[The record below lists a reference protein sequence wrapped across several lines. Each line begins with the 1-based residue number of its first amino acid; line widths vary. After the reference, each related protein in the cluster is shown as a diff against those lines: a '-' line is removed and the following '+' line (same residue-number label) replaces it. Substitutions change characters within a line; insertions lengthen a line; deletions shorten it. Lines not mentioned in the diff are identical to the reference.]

1 MSEPKKYTDVNEFL
15 MKHRTLDKEDFTHT
29 ALGTPPKSWPGK
41 YNITDENSNLFY
53 NLYQKYMFE
62 GDGTLHI
69 TERHKEVSP
78 ILIDLDLRHNN
89 NLNERQY
96 NEEFIIKFLN
106 IYISIIKHVIPS
118 IDDDKLLAFV
128 LEKDS
133 PNFRTNS
140 KGYFKDGIH
149 IIFPNLVTEPR
160 AQYLMRYMA
169 IKNNSI
175 LDLFKSINVINNED
189 DIFDIA
195 VIERNNWLM
204 HGSSKP
210 NHKAYKLSNIYKVK
224 DDKMKQ
230 IVNNYS
236 NKDLVKL
243 LSIRHIKDC
252 DIINNNMYVD
262 TFEEEFGLIPKQ
274 QQIKKKKK
282 VVNKKSKSPKKK
294 NYLDDDE
301 ELLFVKSI
309 IKILGAK
316 RAEGYDVWIRLGWC
330 LHNIDHRLL
339 SDWVE
344 FSKRSEKYLEGECE
358 QEWNLMDNEGLGLGT
373 LFLWAKEDNLSK
385 FNEISRRNLRK
396 CMLNSLSLEPND
408 IAIVVHNLYKN
419 EFKCCSAKKNIWFQ
433 FKKHRWVEIDD
444 AIELRKRLSKEVVEE
459 YDRLDR
465 YLGDKINDCVDDYDK
480 DKLRSKKDTIG
491 KIIKKLKN
499 TGFKGMVV
507 KECNELFHD
516 HKFEERLDKNLN
528 LIGFENGIYDLG
540 QLEFRDGLPEDYLSF
555 TTNINYYEHDDDDED
570 ILAVKEFMTQVLPKK
585 AVREYVWTLLGSFL
599 WGKNLNE
606 KFHIWTGCH
615 AKDSKV
621 LMYDGTI
628 KMVQDV
634 LVGDQLMGD
643 DSECRNVVK
652 LHTGVDTMYK
662 LETSKGHNIEVNKD
676 HILCL
681 MATHIGSIT
690 LSKKENRYKCAWQEK
705 DINGYPV
712 NKCKNFPFKS
722 HTKKIYRKNVKY
734 YDNSESAFE
743 SANIYQRSLVNNT
756 NYIKNGDIIEIP
768 VCEYIKIMD
777 KIGRRNY
784 YLYSNKVQ
792 FEGNEVSFDPYMLGY
807 WLGDGSSG
815 ASAITTMDKEVVDYF
830 DKELDMSC
838 NVIDKPNNKSKT
850 YYYSNGHGKPN
861 TFLKFLQSHNL
872 IKNKH
877 IPHNYKINDEHTR
890 LQVLAG
896 LIDSDGHYQ
905 PRSNQ
910 FEIVLK
916 DETLVDDIVFL
927 SRTLGFSAR
936 KVSTIKTCTNSKIPN
951 KKGIYFR
958 CIIYGD
964 GIEKIPVLLK
974 RKMASSRKI
983 NKNATKYGFSVSKI
997 DDGKY
1002 YGFTVD
1008 NNHRYLTEDCVVHH
1022 NCGGN
1027 GKSKLIELFEYCFGD
1042 YCCKLPVK
1050 LLTESRGRAEGA
1062 NPTLVRTKGKRF
1074 ACLQE
1079 PDKYEEINVGLMKE
1093 LTGGDTIIARALH
1106 KDPVE
1111 FKPQFKMVLTCN
1123 DLPKVSANDRGTWR
1137 RISVVEFISNF
1148 VEEPDPNEPYEFM
1161 IDEGLDEKLKIWPEA
1176 FMFLLLEYFK
1186 KYKKYGIKEP
1196 NEVKR
1201 NTEDYKVDSDMFV
1214 GFFSEKLI
1222 EVENPENGGIKL
1234 DDIYFVYQD
1243 WHKQAYGQNAK
1254 CPTRKDLKDNMVKKY
1269 GKKAATSS
1277 KNVWIGL
1284 GFKENNT
1291 SDILLEDGD
1300 E

>member
-1 MSEPKKYTDVNEFL
+1 MSEPKKYTDVKDFL
-15 MKHRTLDKEDFTHT
+15 MKHRTLDKDNFTHT

-41 YNITDENSNLFY
+41 YNISNKNLSLFY
-53 NLYQKYMFE
+53 NLYHKYMFE
-62 GDGTLHI
+62 ECGTLHV
-69 TERHKEVSP
+69 TERHKDVSP
-78 ILIDLDLRHNN
+78 ILIDLDLRHKT
-89 NLNERQY
+89 NLSERQY

-106 IYISIIKHVIPS
+106 IYVSIIKHVIPS
-118 IDDDKLLAFV
+118 IDDDKLVAFV
-128 LEKDS
+128 LEKDT
-133 PNFRTNS
+133 PNFATNS

-169 IKNNSI
+169 ISNDNI
-175 LDLFKSINVINNED
+175 LELFKSINVINDED

-210 NHKAYKLSNIYKVK
+210 NHKAYKLTNIYKVK
-224 DDKMKQ
+224 DEEMKK

-243 LSIRHIKDC
+243 LSIRHIKDI
-252 DIINNNMYVD
+252 DVINNTMYVD
-262 TFEEEFGLIPKQ
+262 DFEEEFGMIPKQ

-294 NYLDDDE
+294 NYLDNDE
-301 ELLFVKSI
+301 ELSFVKSI
-309 IKILGAK
+309 IKILGDK
-316 RAEGYDVWIRLGWC
+316 RAEGYDAWIRLGWC

-339 SDWVE
+339 NDWIE
-344 FSKRSEKYLEGECE
+344 FSKRSEKYLKGECE

-459 YDRLDR
+459 YDILDR
-465 YLGDKINDCVDDYDK
+465 FLSDQISHLTDEDEK
-480 DKLRSKKDTIG
+480 DLKRKKKETIG

-499 TGFKGMVV
+499 TSFKKNIVQ
-507 KECNELFHD
+507 ECNELFHD
-516 HKFEERLDKNLN
+516 HKFEDKLDKNLN

-540 QLEFRDGLPEDYLSF
+540 QLEFRDGLPEDYISF
-555 TTNINYYEHDDDDED
+555 TTNINYYDHDEDDED
-570 ILAVKEFMTQVLPKK
+570 IIAVKEFMTQVLPKK

-599 WGKNLNE
+599 WGKNINE
-606 KFHIWTGCH
+606 KFHIWTG
-615 AKDSKV
+615 
-621 LMYDGTI
+621 
-628 KMVQDV
+628 
-634 LVGDQLMGD
+634 
-643 DSECRNVVK
+643 
-652 LHTGVDTMYK
+652 
-662 LETSKGHNIEVNKD
+662 
-676 HILCL
+676 
-681 MATHIGSIT
+681 
-690 LSKKENRYKCAWQEK
+690 
-705 DINGYPV
+705 
-712 NKCKNFPFKS
+712 
-722 HTKKIYRKNVKY
+722 
-734 YDNSESAFE
+734 
-743 SANIYQRSLVNNT
+743 
-756 NYIKNGDIIEIP
+756 
-768 VCEYIKIMD
+768 
-777 KIGRRNY
+777 
-784 YLYSNKVQ
+784 
-792 FEGNEVSFDPYMLGY
+792 
-807 WLGDGSSG
+807 
-815 ASAITTMDKEVVDYF
+815 
-830 DKELDMSC
+830 
-838 NVIDKPNNKSKT
+838 
-850 YYYSNGHGKPN
+850 
-861 TFLKFLQSHNL
+861 
-872 IKNKH
+872 
-877 IPHNYKINDEHTR
+877 
-890 LQVLAG
+890 
-896 LIDSDGHYQ
+896 
-905 PRSNQ
+905 
-910 FEIVLK
+910 
-916 DETLVDDIVFL
+916 
-927 SRTLGFSAR
+927 
-936 KVSTIKTCTNSKIPN
+936 
-951 KKGIYFR
+951 
-958 CIIYGD
+958 
-964 GIEKIPVLLK
+964 
-974 RKMASSRKI
+974 
-983 NKNATKYGFSVSKI
+983 
-997 DDGKY
+997 
-1002 YGFTVD
+1002 
-1008 NNHRYLTEDCVVHH
+1008 
-1022 NCGGN
+1022 CGGN
-1027 GKSKLIELFEYCFGD
+1027 GKSKLIELYEYCFGD

-1093 LTGGDTIIARALH
+1093 LTGNDTIIARALH
-1106 KDPVE
+1106 KDPIE

-1148 VEEPDPNEPYEFM
+1148 VEDPDPNEPYEFM
-1161 IDEGLDEKLKIWPEA
+1161 IDEDLEDKLKIWPEA
-1176 FMFLLLEYFK
+1176 FMYLLLEYFK

-1243 WHKQAYGQNAK
+1243 WHKQAYGQNSK
-1254 CPTRKDLKDNMVKKY
+1254 CPTRKDLKENLVKKY

-1284 GFKENNT
+1284 AFKENT
-1291 SDILLEDGD
+1291 TAEILLDEDEED
-1300 E
+1300 EE

>member
-1 MSEPKKYTDVNEFL
+1 MSEPKKYTDVNDFL
-15 MKHRTLDKEDFTHT
+15 MKHRTLDKDIFTHT

-62 GDGTLHI
+62 ECGTLHI
-69 TERHKEVSP
+69 TERHKDVSP

-89 NLNERQY
+89 SFTERQY

-118 IDDDKLLAFV
+118 VDNDKLLAFV

-133 PNFRTNS
+133 PNFKTSS

-149 IIFPNLVTEPR
+149 IIFPNVVTEPR
-160 AQYLMRYMA
+160 VQYLMRYMA
-169 IKNNSI
+169 ITNVNI
-175 LDLFKSINVINNED
+175 LELFKSINVINDED

-210 NHKAYKLSNIYKVK
+210 NHKAYKLTTIYKLK
-224 DDKMKQ
+224 DAEMKQ

-252 DIINNNMYVD
+252 DVINNNMYVD
-262 TFEEEFGLIPKQ
+262 SFEEEFGMIPKQ

-294 NYLDDDE
+294 NYLDDDD
-301 ELLFVKSI
+301 ELSYVKSI
-309 IKILGAK
+309 IKILGNK
-316 RAEGYDVWIRLGWC
+316 HSEGYNAWIRLGWC

-339 SDWVE
+339 ADWIE

-358 QEWNLMDNEGLGLGT
+358 QEWNMMNNDGLGLGT

-385 FNEISRRNLRK
+385 FNDLSRHNLRK

-408 IAIVVHNLYKN
+408 VAIVVHNLYKN

-444 AIELRKRLSKEVVEE
+444 AIELRKRLSKEVVDE

-465 YLGDKINDCVDDYDK
+465 YLGDQIGQITDEELKEGK
-480 DKLRSKKDTIG
+480 RKKKETIS

-499 TGFKGMVV
+499 TGFKGMVI

-516 HKFEERLDKNLN
+516 HKFEDKLDKNLN

-555 TTNINYYEHDDDDED
+555 TTNINYYDHDDDDED

-599 WGKNLNE
+599 WGKNINE
-606 KFHIWTGCH
+606 KFHIWTG
-615 AKDSKV
+615 
-621 LMYDGTI
+621 
-628 KMVQDV
+628 
-634 LVGDQLMGD
+634 
-643 DSECRNVVK
+643 
-652 LHTGVDTMYK
+652 
-662 LETSKGHNIEVNKD
+662 
-676 HILCL
+676 
-681 MATHIGSIT
+681 
-690 LSKKENRYKCAWQEK
+690 
-705 DINGYPV
+705 
-712 NKCKNFPFKS
+712 
-722 HTKKIYRKNVKY
+722 
-734 YDNSESAFE
+734 
-743 SANIYQRSLVNNT
+743 
-756 NYIKNGDIIEIP
+756 
-768 VCEYIKIMD
+768 
-777 KIGRRNY
+777 
-784 YLYSNKVQ
+784 
-792 FEGNEVSFDPYMLGY
+792 
-807 WLGDGSSG
+807 
-815 ASAITTMDKEVVDYF
+815 
-830 DKELDMSC
+830 
-838 NVIDKPNNKSKT
+838 
-850 YYYSNGHGKPN
+850 
-861 TFLKFLQSHNL
+861 
-872 IKNKH
+872 
-877 IPHNYKINDEHTR
+877 
-890 LQVLAG
+890 
-896 LIDSDGHYQ
+896 
-905 PRSNQ
+905 
-910 FEIVLK
+910 
-916 DETLVDDIVFL
+916 
-927 SRTLGFSAR
+927 
-936 KVSTIKTCTNSKIPN
+936 
-951 KKGIYFR
+951 
-958 CIIYGD
+958 
-964 GIEKIPVLLK
+964 
-974 RKMASSRKI
+974 
-983 NKNATKYGFSVSKI
+983 
-997 DDGKY
+997 
-1002 YGFTVD
+1002 
-1008 NNHRYLTEDCVVHH
+1008 
-1022 NCGGN
+1022 CGGN
-1027 GKSKLIELFEYCFGD
+1027 GKSKLIELYEYCFGD

-1079 PDKYEEINVGLMKE
+1079 PDKNEEINVGLMKE
-1093 LTGGDTIIARALH
+1093 LTGNDTIIARALH
-1106 KDPVE
+1106 KDPIE

-1148 VEEPDPNEPYEFM
+1148 VEDPDPSEPYEFM
-1161 IDEGLDEKLKIWPEA
+1161 IDEELDEKLKIWPEA
-1176 FMFLLLEYFK
+1176 FMYLLLEYFK
-1186 KYKKYGIKEP
+1186 KYKKNGIKEP

-1254 CPTRKDLKDNMVKKY
+1254 CPTRKDLKDNLVKKY

-1284 GFKENNT
+1284 AFKENTT
-1291 SDILLEDGD
+1291 SDILLDEDD
-1300 E
+1300 DN